1 MTGMREF
8 GTRTSFRPRP
18 LDINRQLPIVRDLS
32 ELDSTE
38 GLVSREITHNHE
50 ALDKENEEVRALNP
64 LERGIWLP
72 QCSSSAPQC
81 VSSPSCVSHGIAVG
95 CSIVQI
101 RTHRSEALSLANKA
115 SIRLKGA
122 AEDP

>member
-1 MTGMREF
+1 MREF

-50 ALDKENEEVRALNP
+50 ALDKENEEVRNL
-64 LERGIWLP
+64 LTW
-72 QCSSSAPQC
+72 QM
-81 VSSPSCVSHGIAVG
+81 
-95 CSIVQI
+95 IVLYYMKRQKY
-101 RTHRSEALSLANKA
+101 S
-115 SIRLKGA
+115 
-122 AEDP
+122 

>member
-1 MTGMREF
+1 MREF

-50 ALDKENEEVRALNP
+50 ALDKENEEVR
-64 LERGIWLP
+64 
-72 QCSSSAPQC
+72 
-81 VSSPSCVSHGIAVG
+81 
-95 CSIVQI
+95 
-101 RTHRSEALSLANKA
+101 
-115 SIRLKGA
+115 RLLTWQMNTLHYTKLY
-122 AEDP
+122 EYS

>member
-1 MTGMREF
+1 MSAMREF

-50 ALDKENEEVRALNP
+50 ALDKENEEVWSVLTWQTSVVHFLNRYKHRFAP
-64 LERGIWLP
+64 QSCISSFP
-72 QCSSSAPQC
+72 QCC
-81 VSSPSCVSHGIAVG
+81 
-95 CSIVQI
+95 
-101 RTHRSEALSLANKA
+101 
-115 SIRLKGA
+115 
-122 AEDP
+122 

>member
-1 MTGMREF
+1 MREF

-50 ALDKENEEVRALNP
+50 ALDKENEEVRSLSGMAN
-64 LERGIWLP
+64 E
-72 QCSSSAPQC
+72 
-81 VSSPSCVSHGIAVG
+81 H
-95 CSIVQI
+95 IVLYAKRQGY
-101 RTHRSEALSLANKA
+101 S
-115 SIRLKGA
+115 
-122 AEDP
+122 

>member
-1 MTGMREF
+1 MREF

-50 ALDKENEEVRALNP
+50 ALDKENEEVRCLLTWQMNI
-64 LERGIWLP
+64 LYYVKRQEH
-72 QCSSSAPQC
+72 S
-81 VSSPSCVSHGIAVG
+81 
-95 CSIVQI
+95 
-101 RTHRSEALSLANKA
+101 
-115 SIRLKGA
+115 
-122 AEDP
+122 